1 MNHTLPKNQGEY
13 PMFYQ
18 EKGVYGNSVMHFH
31 TPSTAALEYLFYCN
45 YCGLFYC
52 NRLYRI
58 CRTQHEFYEPYLF
71 VFVKKGCLHLDY
83 KELHYHAHSG
93 ECLLFDCRLA
103 HCYYADDNTVF
114 QYIHF
119 GGNISDYYFNRLSDK
134 DRHHFC
140 PSNADAISGAL
151 SRLLI
156 NMEDPMPNEHVISSD
171 IHHLLSLLLTG
182 SQQHS
187 SLNAQRIN
195 AAIRFM
201 DAHLSENI
209 TLDDISAEAGLNASY
224 FSRLFRQYADTSPY
238 DYLAS
243 LRISH
248 AKRLLVAT
256 SDSVAAIAEACGFHD
271 PVHFSK
277 TFKKRCGHTP
287 LQFRKAYTVF

>member
-1 MNHTLPKNQGEY
+1 
-13 PMFYQ
+13 
-18 EKGVYGNSVMHFH
+18 
-31 TPSTAALEYLFYCN
+31 
-45 YCGLFYC
+45 
-52 NRLYRI
+52 
-58 CRTQHEFYEPYLF
+58 
-71 VFVKKGCLHLDY
+71 
-83 KELHYHAHSG
+83 
-93 ECLLFDCRLA
+93 
-103 HCYYADDNTVF
+103 
-114 QYIHF
+114 
-119 GGNISDYYFNRLSDK
+119 
-134 DRHHFC
+134 
-140 PSNADAISGAL
+140 
-151 SRLLI
+151 
-156 NMEDPMPNEHVISSD
+156 MPNEHVISSD

-209 TLDDISAEAGLNASY
+209 TRDDISAEAGLNASY